1 MNNDTINSL
10 ARFAVDELIQD
21 SDDGLNGLNDDDFA
35 DYAQIILIN
44 STDPAAR
51 ALAYNE
57 TTLGMISAA
66 MINYCDARNIS
77 H

>member
-10 ARFAVDELIQD
+10 ARFAIDELLQE
-21 SDDGLNGLNDDDFA
+21 DDQLNDDDFA

-44 STDPAAR
+44 STDADAR
-51 ALAYNE
+51 ALAYDE
-57 TTLGMISAA
+57 TTLGMISDA
-66 MINYCDARNIS
+66 MINYCDTRNIS